1 MLLLALFVIVF
12 LLIFTFGVKN
22 NELAL
27 LLSKFD
33 DVDNNYHDGIAFIDD
48 SRCRLIAL

>member
-1 MLLLALFVIVF
+1 MLLLALFV
-12 LLIFTFGVKN
+12 IFTFGVKN

-33 DVDNNYHDGIAFIDD
+33 DVDDDYHDGIAFIDD